1 MIEKEAVANKL
12 DLKTSYGRSLF
23 LFIFGSI
30 AGIFIFFVKVNGVF
44 PFETIYK
51 GLLKVLGG
59 AVPYIILSY
68 PLLMLVGF
76 TYGKKFAKEGSQIY
90 NFFKEDKTFH
100 GIIYAFSSILA
111 VMIFFQS
118 GISVLYGPKSAGFM
132 VTDILP
138 FTITI
143 IPVGGAVLPLLASF
157 GLLDAIGGILEPIMR
172 PAFKVPGK
180 SALDTI
186 ASVVGAAVVGIFLTA
201 SLYREK
207 HYTTKEALS
216 ISTGFSLNS
225 VGYCAFCVGYV
236 GLISKFNIMFLM
248 YLVITYV
255 LAAIMVRIPPIK
267 NYPDVYADGTV
278 QTEEMRTEN
287 VKFNVAQI
295 KKGFYAAIRRA
306 DRSDGIVKEVS
317 KGFVE
322 GIGVSMKVV
331 PMMLGIGGVVLA
343 INEFTPLFV
352 ILSKPFI
359 PIISLLGVPEAAIAA
374 KALFVGGLD
383 LFLPSAV
390 IGPAA
395 VPDATKFFVVM
406 ISLMQVLY
414 ITETM
419 LPIIFF
425 GIPAKFKD
433 LLLLWLMRTVI
444 AMPFVAICMHL
455 IY

>member
-1 MIEKEAVANKL
+1 MVQHEDVINESN
-12 DLKTSYGRSLF
+12 LKTSYRRSLF

-30 AGIFIFFVKVNGVF
+30 SGIFIFFVQINGQF
-44 PFETIYK
+44 PFEAIYK
-51 GLLKVLGG
+51 GLLNLLGD

-68 PLLMLVGF
+68 PPLMMIGF
-76 TYGKKFAKEGSQIY
+76 IYAKKFAKEGSKIC
-90 NFFKEDKTFH
+90 NFFEEDNTFH
-100 GIIYAFSSILA
+100 GVVYVFSSILA
-111 VMIFFQS
+111 VMILLQS

-157 GLLDAIGGILEPIMR
+157 GLLDVIGSVLEPIMR

-201 SLYREK
+201 SLYKDK
-207 HYTTKEALS
+207 HYTTKEALL

-248 YLVITYV
+248 YLVITYA

-267 NYPDVYADGTV
+267 NYPDSYVDGSI
-278 QTEEMRTEN
+278 QTEEMRSEN
-287 VKFNVAQI
+287 VKFSIHQI
-295 KKGFYAAIRRA
+295 KKGFNNAILKA
-306 DRSDGIVKEVS
+306 DSSDGIIKEVS
-317 KGFVE
+317 SGFIN

-359 PIISLLGVPEAAIAA
+359 PIISLLGVPEATIAA
-374 KALFVGGLD
+374 QSIFVGGLD
-383 LFLPSAV
+383 LFLPSAL
-390 IGPAA
+390 IGAAA

-425 GIPAKFKD
+425 GIPVKFRD
-433 LLLLWLMRTVI
+433 LLILWVMRTII